1 MDKEGDILSIKK
13 MIEWSPRFFSSLLIV
28 LLLMF
33 SFDVFESNTPWYK
46 ILLGFLIHNIPV
58 IVLLIVL
65 WIAWHKPLVGAIVY
79 TSVGILYIGWM
90 FIDQGISAWLAMLS
104 LGMPGVII
112 GILYYIHYKLL

>member
-1 MDKEGDILSIKK
+1 
-13 MIEWSPRFFSSLLIV
+13 MIEWSPRFFSVLLII

-33 SFDVFESNTPWYK
+33 SFDVFESNSPWHE

-65 WIAWHKPLVGAIVY
+65 IFAWKKPLIGAIVY
-79 TSVGILYIGWM
+79 TSIGILYIGWM
-90 FIDQGISAWLAMLS
+90 LFVQGISAWLAMLS
-104 LGMPGVII
+104 LGIPAIII